1 MQAEETASRLDRSEQ
16 RTEALEELV
25 AQLHRRVRH
34 VEEELTAL
42 NRYVASLES
51 RVHEDVD

>member
-1 MQAEETASRLDRSEQ
+1 MQVEETASRLERSEQ

-34 VEEELTAL
+34 LEEELTAL